1 MYRHERPQF
10 IRPGPVNRLWAQAL
24 IMKASS
30 FFYSGQYCF
39 AALGWFAAL
48 NLAAAGCGTLGP
60 SEPEWPADSKRWYDR
75 ASSSYE
81 ALDNEDARNAV
92 SKALQV
98 EPSRAESR
106 LLAARIALAQLDY
119 TAAVEFVNG
128 LAGVEASSLRARA
141 YWYGGKVAEAGV
153 ELESLLA
160 DPGVK
165 DKWADEVLKLTR
177 TGAGREPFA
186 KRGSL
191 LAVMEMP
198 RTENAAAMLVPV
210 ELNGQPVLA
219 MLSTNIGEVVV
230 DSSTGREPSWVSLVF
245 DGRVEVKDVPA
256 VAQDLS
262 GISRAA
268 NAPIKV
274 LLGTNVLRHLNATFD
289 VKGRQFVVRN
299 YEPPPPPLA
308 TQVPVAYIR
317 GGGMVTRSKIGPGA
331 DAAGYSLFVDSTAAF
346 ALALDDDAWKRTGVD
361 PSKFAP
367 VGGSVGLKQGNLD
380 EVRLGSLGVSGVPA
394 VSGRAMTEWEQSLG
408 VNLDGMLG
416 AGLLANFRVTIA
428 EGGRTLW
435 FEELP
440 KEEAVGPAEAAPE
453 PDAQPLASPGA
464 SG

>member
-1 MYRHERPQF
+1 
-10 IRPGPVNRLWAQAL
+10 
-24 IMKASS
+24 MKSLS
-30 FFYSGQYCF
+30 FFLG
-39 AALGWFAAL
+39 ALGLVLSA
-48 NLAAAGCGTLGP
+48 CGTMGP

-75 ASSSYE
+75 ANASYE
-81 ALDNEDARNAV
+81 SLDNEDARNAI

-98 EPSRAESR
+98 EPSRTESR

-119 TAAVEFVNG
+119 AAAVEFVNG
-128 LAGVEASSLRARA
+128 VPGTEAASLRARA
-141 YWYGGKVAEAGV
+141 YWYAGKVAEAGA
-153 ELESLLA
+153 ELENLLA
-160 DPGVK
+160 DPSVK

-198 RTENAAAMLVPV
+198 RASSSAAMLVPV

-219 MLSTNIGEVVV
+219 MLSTNTGEVVV

-245 DGRVEVKDVPA
+245 DGRVELKDVPA

-262 GISRAA
+262 GLSRAA

-317 GGGMVTRSKIGPGA
+317 GGGMVTRSKIGTGA
-331 DAAGYSLFVDSTAAF
+331 EAKGYSLFVDSTSAF

-361 PSKFAP
+361 LSTLAP
-367 VGGSVGLKQGNLD
+367 VSGAADLKQGNLS
-380 EVRLGSLGVSGVPA
+380 EVRLGSLGVPSVPA
-394 VSGRAMTEWEQSLG
+394 VSGRPMTEWEQSLG
-408 VNLDGMLG
+408 VNLDGLLG
-416 AGLLANFRVTIA
+416 AGLLANFRVTVA

-440 KEEAVGPAEAAPE
+440 AALDEDTPAESPE
-453 PDAQPLASPGA
+453 PGA
-464 SG
+464 EPEAPVGSAG

>member
-1 MYRHERPQF
+1 
-10 IRPGPVNRLWAQAL
+10 
-24 IMKASS
+24 MKASS
-30 FFYSGQYCF
+30 VFLG
-39 AALGWFAAL
+39 ALCWLVSA
-48 NLAAAGCGTLGP
+48 CGTLGP
-60 SEPEWPADSKRWYDR
+60 NEPEWPADSKRWYDR
-75 ASSSYE
+75 ASASYDS
-81 ALDNEDARNAV
+81 LDNEDARNAV

-98 EPSRAESR
+98 EPGRPESKR
-106 LLAARIALAQLDY
+106 LAAKIALAQLDY
-119 TAAVEFVNG
+119 PAAIEFVQG
-128 LAGVEASSLRARA
+128 LNDPEAVSLRARA
-141 YWYGGKVAEAGV
+141 YWYSGKVAEAGA
-153 ELESLLA
+153 ELENLLA

-198 RTENAAAMLVPV
+198 RSDNAAAMLVPV

-219 MLSTNIGEVVV
+219 MISTNTGEVVV
-230 DSSTGREPSWVSLVF
+230 DSSSGREPSWVSLVF
-245 DGRVEVKDVPA
+245 DGRVELKDVPA

-262 GISRAA
+262 GLSRAA
-268 NAPIKV
+268 GAPIKV

-308 TQVPVAYIR
+308 TQVPVVYIR
-317 GGGMVTRSKIGPGA
+317 GGGMVARSKIGSGA

-361 PSKFAP
+361 PSALAP
-367 VGGSVGLKQGNLD
+367 VGGASSGLSQGNLS
-380 EVRLGSLGVSGVPA
+380 EVRLGSLGVPSVPA
-394 VSGRAMTEWEQSLG
+394 LRGQGVTEYEQSLG
-408 VNLDGMLG
+408 INLDGFLG
-416 AGLLANFRVTIA
+416 AGLLSTFRITIA

-440 KEEAVGPAEAAPE
+440 ESLDEAPEAEAAGV
-453 PDAQPLASPGA
+453 PGS